1 MKWEMMQAVSIGL
14 GHNGRR
20 WITIDFTAP
29 QISRRGRISELDL
42 GEPSLFGLAARNL
55 NCEAV
60 KLEPGESPILG
71 GQSVDTDTEGIL

>member
-1 MKWEMMQAVSIGL
+1 MRRAVGIGL
-14 GHNGRR
+14 SHSARH
-20 WITIDFTAP
+20 WITIDFTIRQTSRRD
-29 QISRRGRISELDL
+29 QISEIEL
-42 GEPSLFGLAARNL
+42 GGPSLFGLAARNL